1 MEDYNIQL
9 IKYKDCEKKLRE
21 SILNTLFKSFGSE
34 LDPCLY
40 DESILQLL
48 YYKKYLVGM
57 ICGIDNYELLKF
69 NSPKGY
75 VIKDHKKGMFIYN
88 LCIKSF
94 FRKKGFGKILLKLF
108 LNTYKDCCDYFHV
121 QIFSDNKSSLKIFN
135 SCNFQEFK
143 RMSTSDDKEFI
154 LLNTN

>member
-9 IKYKDCEKKLRE
+9 VKYKDCDKSLRM
-21 SILNTLFKSFGSE
+21 SILNILFTSFDKN

-57 ICGIDNYELLKF
+57 ICGIDNFELLRF

-75 VIKDHKKGMFIYN
+75 IIENNKKGMFIYN
-88 LCIKSF
+88 FMYKTIFQKKR
-94 FRKKGFGKILLKLF
+94 FRKNIIK
-108 LNTYKDCCDYFHV
+108 T
-121 QIFSDNKSSLKIFN
+121 IFKYI
-135 SCNFQEFK
+135 
-143 RMSTSDDKEFI
+143 
-154 LLNTN
+154 

>member
-9 IKYKDCEKKLRE
+9 VKYKDCDKSLRT
-21 SILNTLFKSFGSE
+21 SILNTLFTSFDKN

-57 ICGIDNYELLKF
+57 ICGIDNFELLRF

-75 VIKDHKKGMFIYN
+75 IIKNNKKGMFIYN
-88 LCIKSF
+88 LCIKPF
-94 FRKKGFGKILLKLF
+94 FRKRGFGKILLKLF
-108 LNTYKDCCDYFHV
+108 LNTYKDESDYFHV
-121 QIFSDNKSSLKIFN
+121 QIFAKNTPSLNIFN
-135 SCNFQEFK
+135 SCNFKEQK
-143 RMSTSDDKEFI
+143 RMKTNGEEEFI
-154 LLNTN
+154 LLSR